1 MAPQWQKRP
10 SVAFDRAV
18 GCYDRTRQLSAEST
32 ARLTAVLAEAL
43 IGHGPV
49 LEIGVGTGR
58 IALPLAD
65 AGLEVVG
72 IDLSRPMLE
81 QLRAKG
87 GPVPVAEADGTAL
100 PFPDDSFGAV
110 VAAHVLHLV
119 PEWRD
124 ASLEV
129 LRVLRPDG
137 VFLWARGG
145 HGAPGHDVAA
155 VFAKAAGVERTPVGL
170 DEVEGLDAYL
180 RSRHWKG
187 EWLAEVPDDRE
198 TTTSAF
204 IDLLASGQFAWT
216 WPASEE
222 DRARGAEAARAWAVE
237 QGIDLDA
244 PVPMGRP
251 VRFRAYRSM
260 R

>member
-1 MAPQWQKRP
+1 MPAWQKRP
-10 SVAFDRAV
+10 SVPFDRAV
-18 GCYDRTRQLSAEST
+18 DYYDRTRSLSPEAAAKVT
-32 ARLTAVLAEAL
+32 VLLAEEVL
-43 IGHGPV
+43 GHGPV

-65 AGLEVVG
+65 TGIQVVG

-81 QLRAKG
+81 RLAAKSAT
-87 GPVPVAEADGTAL
+87 VPVAEADCTAL
-100 PFPDDSFGAV
+100 PFPDDSFGSVIAS
-110 VAAHVLHLV
+110 HVFHLV

-145 HGAPGHDVAA
+145 HGAPGLAVAE
-155 VFAKAAGVERTPVGL
+155 VFAKAAGIERAPVGL

-187 EWLAEVPDDRE
+187 EWTESVQDDRMV
-198 TTTSAF
+198 SADDL
-204 IDLLASGQFAWT
+204 IDQLGTGQLAWT
-216 WPASEE
+216 WKASEE
-222 DRARGAEAARAWAVE
+222 DRARGADAARAWAAE
-237 QGIDLDA
+237 QDVPSDQPF
-244 PVPMGRP
+244 PVGRD
-251 VRFRAYRSM
+251 VRFRRYRAI

>member
-1 MAPQWQKRP
+1 MPAWRKRP
-10 SVAFDRAV
+10 SIPFDRAV
-18 GCYDRTRQLSAEST
+18 DYYDRTRSLSPDA
-32 ARLTAVLAEAL
+32 AAKVTAVLADAVL
-43 IGHGPV
+43 GHGPV

-65 AGLEVVG
+65 TGIQVVG

-81 QLRAKG
+81 RMVQKSTA
-87 GPVPVAEADGTAL
+87 VPVAEADCTAL

-110 VAAHVLHLV
+110 IASHVFHLV

-145 HGAPGHDVAA
+145 VDGHARQVAE
-155 VFAKAAGVERTPVGL
+155 VFAKAAGIDRAPVGL

-187 EWLAEVPDDRE
+187 EWTEEVVDDRE
-198 TTTSAF
+198 VSVDLL
-204 IDLLASGQFAWT
+204 IDLLEAGQQAWT

-222 DRARGAEAARAWAVE
+222 DRARGAAAARAWSAE
-237 QGIDLDA
+237 HPA
-244 PVPMGRP
+244 PPTLGRP
-251 VRFRAYRSM
+251 VVFRRYRSI

>member
-1 MAPQWQKRP
+1 MPAWRKRP
-10 SVAFDRAV
+10 SIPFDRAV
-18 GCYDRTRQLSAEST
+18 EYYDRTRTLSPEA
-32 ARLTAVLAEAL
+32 AAKVTAVLVESVL
-43 IGHGPV
+43 GHGPV

-58 IALPLAD
+58 IALPLAE
-65 AGLEVVG
+65 AGIDVVG

-81 QLRAKG
+81 RLVEKSTA
-87 GPVPVAEADGTAL
+87 VPVAEADATAL

-110 VAAHVLHLV
+110 VASHVFHLV

-145 HGAPGHDVAA
+145 HGSDAEQVAN
-155 VFAKAAGVERTPVGL
+155 VFAKAAGLDRTPVGL

-187 EWLAEVPDDRE
+187 EWTEEVVDDRQFTFE
-198 TTTSAF
+198 QYV
-204 IDLLASGQFAWT
+204 DLLASGQLAWT
-216 WPASEE
+216 WPASDE
-222 DRARGAEAARAWAVE
+222 DRERGAEAARAWVAE
-237 QGIDLDA
+237 ADDGII
-244 PVPMGRP
+244 VRP
-251 VRFRAYRSM
+251 VRFRRYRAI